1 MNSLFGLRRVVF
13 TLVCALALTFGHS
26 QLLNAQSESSA
37 TLSGAVLDARGSAI
51 PNAPVTLK
59 SETSNLIRKTT
70 TGSDGR
76 FSIPGLPQGSY
87 TVEVSFAGFQQ
98 FSRKGVK
105 VSASGSNDLPISL
118 SVASINEEIT
128 VSADDSTSVASQLAP
143 VKALL
148 DEGSARSEITNTYI
162 RDFTSPMT
170 DFTEIMQAAPGTFSV
185 SPNGVGLG
193 QSNTSFR
200 GFIDGDYTISYDG
213 IPFEDTNS
221 PTHHSWAFFPAPSIG
236 GVDFDR
242 SPGTASDVGPTNY
255 GGSIHL
261 LSPQLPVNQLFR
273 VSESYGSYNSN
284 LVDGEYNSG
293 LFGGKNPKANLWF
306 DGHNMQSDGY
316 ETYNNQQR
324 TAGAVKF
331 TYKFSDKT
339 FLTIDANEVI
349 LDSNNSGNSPTRE
362 QLAEFGKNYYLDGTE
377 FLSDGKTVDA
387 QWYKFA
393 NYHVPTTFDYAGL
406 NKDLGHGWKLE
417 NKIYTYAYSNHE
429 HYNNSVNPSTI
440 IDTFATNYFG
450 TTTYYG
456 TIVPLKGAIDKMNQY
471 IHDGD
476 ILSVSASSKYGV
488 FRTGLWFEYASTNR
502 YQIESDPLTWV
513 HYTTSTP
520 ITGPLAGIKF
530 HENFWTNS
538 AQPFA
543 EYQFVGIPKW
553 TITLGVKDAY
563 YNMSLKQF
571 ADNGKIVGD
580 LCNTA
585 VPPVCAPY
593 VTNDA
598 GYNSWLPSF
607 EANYRIMP
615 NWSAYVQY
623 GMGSVIPPSSVFDV
637 NETVTAKNKNTG
649 VSVLPKPQ
657 VASTYQGGS
666 VLKLHNVSVDA
677 DYYYI
682 HFQNAYISTPVA
694 NSYTYDTT
702 PPSNSQGVEAEGNVA
717 LTHGLSLF
725 LNGTLASAK
734 YESYAGNAAQLLAP
748 TPVWWV
754 ASAPKN
760 TSTEGLTYQN
770 KNWDL
775 GFINKRV
782 GPQWNDN
789 TGPTTN
795 LTQTNIPV
803 IHQAIPIN
811 PFSVANIFLNYT
823 VRSGSR
829 WDQSK
834 IKLSFNNLFND
845 NNIVGVTAA
854 NPGTSVTNQFT
865 ANGNDQLTT
874 VPGRSVMVTFQLGF
888 SPKEK

>member
-1 MNSLFGLRRVVF
+1 MKSLFGLSRSVF
-13 TLVCALALTFGHS
+13 TLVCALALAFGHY
-26 QLLNAQSESSA
+26 QLLNAQSESTA

-51 PNAPVTLK
+51 PNAPVTVK
-59 SETSNLIRKTT
+59 SESGNLTRKTT
-70 TGSDGR
+70 SGTDGR
-76 FSIPGLPQGSY
+76 FSVSGLPQGSY
-87 TVEVSFAGFQQ
+87 TVEVTFPGFQQ
-98 FSRKGVK
+98 FSRTGVK
-105 VSASGSNDLPISL
+105 VSTSGSNELAVNL
-118 SVASINEEIT
+118 AVASINEEIT
-128 VSADDSTSVASQLAP
+128 VSADDSISVASQLAP

-200 GFIDGDYTISYDG
+200 GFIDGDFTITYDG
-213 IPFEDTNS
+213 IPFEDTNN
-221 PTHHSWAFFPAPSIG
+221 PTHHSWAFFPAPTIG

-242 SPGTASDVGPTNY
+242 SPGAASDIGPANY

-261 LSPQLPVNQLFR
+261 LSPQLPVSQLFR

-284 LVDGEYNSG
+284 LIDGEYNSG
-293 LFGGKNPKANLWF
+293 LFGSKNPKANLWF

-316 ETYNNQQR
+316 ETFDYQQR
-324 TAGAVKF
+324 TAGALKF

-339 FLTIDANEVI
+339 FLTIDSDEVI
-349 LDSNNSGNSPTRE
+349 LDANNSGNSPTRE
-362 QLAEFGKNYYLDGTE
+362 QLAEYGANYYLDGTQ
-377 FLSDGKTVDA
+377 FLSDGVTVDA

-393 NYHVPTTFDYAGL
+393 NYHVPTFFNYAGL
-406 NKDLGHGWKLE
+406 NKELGRGWKLE
-417 NKIYTYAYSNHE
+417 NKIYSYAYSNHE
-429 HYNNSVNPSTI
+429 HYNNSVAPSNI
-440 IDTFATNYFG
+440 LDTFATNYFG
-450 TTTYYG
+450 TPTYYG
-456 TIVPLKGAIDKMNQY
+456 TIVPEKGAINKMNQY
-471 IHDGD
+471 VHDGD
-476 ILSVSASSKYGV
+476 ILSVSATSKYGV

-502 YQIESDPLTWV
+502 YQIETDPLTWV
-513 HYTTSTP
+513 QYTTSTP
-520 ITGPLAGIKF
+520 TNPILGEIAGIKF

-543 EYQFVGIPKW
+543 EYQYVGIPKW

-571 ADNGKIVGD
+571 ADNGHIVGS

-585 VPPVCAPY
+585 VPPVCVPY

-598 GYNSWLPSF
+598 GYNSRLPSF
-607 EANYRIMP
+607 EANYRIKP

-637 NETVTAKNKNTG
+637 NETPTAKNPNTG
-649 VSVLPKPQ
+649 VTVLPKPQ

-666 VLKLHNVSVDA
+666 VLKFNRVSVDA

-682 HFQNAYISTPVA
+682 HFENSYISTPVA
-694 NSYTYDTT
+694 NSYTYNTT
-702 PPSNSQGVEAEGNVA
+702 PPSNTTGVEAEGNIA
-717 LTHGLSLF
+717 ITRKLSAF
-725 LNGTLASAK
+725 LNGTYASAK
-734 YESYAGNAAQLLAP
+734 YVSTAT
-748 TPVWWV
+748 TPSLWV
-754 ASAPKN
+754 ASAPKD
-760 TSTEGLTYQN
+760 TATEGVTYQD

-775 GFINKRV
+775 GFINKTV
-782 GPQWNDN
+782 GQQWNDN
-789 TGPTTN
+789 TDAAGN
-795 LTQTNIPV
+795 LL
-803 IHQAIPIN
+803 HQAIPIN
-811 PFSVANIFLNYT
+811 SFTESNVFLNYT
-823 VRSGSR
+823 VRNGSK

-845 NNIVGVTAA
+845 NNIVGVTAF
-854 NPGTSVTNQFT
+854 NTGTAAVPFV
-865 ANGNDQLTT
+865 ANGNDMLTT